1 LRSSVISRSAA
12 FISAVAVATAVSRLC
27 SRRCGGD
34 RPSYQAV
41 SRARQGAFGSLSY
54 SSRPGGWRILAALR
68 ALRKGWLCGCAGAP
82 AQNRCIE
89 VIALAEKRIGE
100 ELERGRAEL
109 LFGDR

>member
-1 LRSSVISRSAA
+1 MPSHKSYRGIALATRAARAPWRSSY
-12 FISAVAVATAVSRLC
+12 
-27 SRRCGGD
+27 G
-34 RPSYQAV
+34 
-41 SRARQGAFGSLSY
+41 
-54 SSRPGGWRILAALR
+54 

-82 AQNRCIE
+82 AQSRCIK

>member
-1 LRSSVISRSAA
+1 MAEI
-12 FISAVAVATAVSRLC
+12 
-27 SRRCGGD
+27 G
-34 RPSYQAV
+34 PQAV
-41 SRARQGAFGSLSY
+41 FRARQGAFRLPAY
-54 SSRPGGWRILAALR
+54 PPSRPGGWGILAALR
-68 ALRKGWLCGCAGAP
+68 ALRRGRLCGRAGAS